1 MSDDVRP
8 DPNQPELDGPE
19 NDSAAAEEATA
30 AAESDTF
37 ERATRLRTIDRR
49 CRR

>member
-19 NDSAAAEEATA
+19 NDTTAAEEAD
-30 AAESDTF
+30 S
-37 ERATRLRTIDRR
+37 R
-49 CRR
+49 CGQRHI